1 MKSLEKDDASLSDM
15 LSFSKEIATGKT
27 VAQEEKEAKDKEEE
41 VVRQQI
47 LAQQAKKEAE
57 AKANQPTDYE
67 IEESEKRQKAIDIT
81 ERKMLAQKYE
91 QMMIEDEK
99 KEGLDNGGSSF
110 QIIADQKAEQD
121 YAINTF
127 KGSGEMSSMMD
138 EMAED
143 AKKEKAASAKSAK
156 SKAAKDNKAAKTE
169 VTADHGEALIKGD
182 SSSIM
187 EFSASLADEK

>member
-1 MKSLEKDDASLSDM
+1 M
-15 LSFSKEIATGKT
+15 LSFSKEIASGKT
-27 VAQEEKEAKDKEEE
+27 ADQEAREAKAKEEE
-41 VVRQQI
+41 EVRQQL

-57 AKANQPTDYE
+57 AKANEPTEFE
-67 IEESEKRQKAIDIT
+67 IEEAEKRQKAIDIT

-110 QIIADQKAEQD
+110 QVIADQKAEQD
-121 YAINTF
+121 YAINTY
-127 KGSGEMSSMMD
+127 KGSGEMSTMMD
-138 EMAED
+138 ELAED

-156 SKAAKDNKAAKTE
+156 AKASSDAKAAKTA

-182 SSSIM
+182 SSSIY
-187 EFSASLADEK
+187 EFSASIADEK

>member
-1 MKSLEKDDASLSDM
+1 MEKDDASLSDM

-27 VAQEEKEAKDKEEE
+27 AEQEAQEAKAKEEE
-41 VVRQQI
+41 MIKQQL

-57 AKANQPTDYE
+57 AKAEMPTDFE
-67 IEESEKRQKAIDIT
+67 IEEAEKRQKAIDIT

-121 YAINTF
+121 YYINVL
-127 KGSGEMSSMMD
+127 KGSGEM
-138 EMAED
+138 
-143 AKKEKAASAKSAK
+143 
-156 SKAAKDNKAAKTE
+156 NY
-169 VTADHGEALIKGD
+169 
-182 SSSIM
+182 
-187 EFSASLADEK
+187 DEK